1 MANVL
6 KKLQVNPL
14 NNFRL
19 TDDVE
24 SYEATKTD
32 DDLVNWFHN
41 TLQKYQDRPL
51 VLSFLYAML
60 SYAVET
66 NAVKQTNEIL
76 KMQKS

>member
-41 TLQKYQDRPL
+41 TLEKYQHRPL